1 MYLLLIQTNTKIL
14 DSLKNYFPKNYLES
28 LKYKQEE
35 SIIARFF
42 VSKLV
47 EKYFWVKKFLPQI
60 DENWIPIF
68 NNNFFWSISHKENL
82 IFVWISKTKI
92 GIDLEIIKKRDKSLL
107 NIFSLQEYKLLW
119 WKNWENF

>member
-47 EKYFWVKKFLPQI
+47 EKYF
-60 DENWIPIF
+60 
-68 NNNFFWSISHKENL
+68 
-82 IFVWISKTKI
+82 
-92 GIDLEIIKKRDKSLL
+92 
-107 NIFSLQEYKLLW
+107 
-119 WKNWENF
+119 